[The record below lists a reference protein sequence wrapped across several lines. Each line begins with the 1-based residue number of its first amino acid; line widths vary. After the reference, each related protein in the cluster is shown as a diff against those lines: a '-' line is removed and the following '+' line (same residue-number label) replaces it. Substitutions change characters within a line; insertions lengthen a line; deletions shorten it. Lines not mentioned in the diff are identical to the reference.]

1 MRISKQ
7 EFVSLQCIHQ
17 GSNFMIYRWD
27 TSEYGPV
34 VIKLPENDIPEPGLI
49 ARLRREYELTEDLK
63 IPGVR
68 RAYET
73 IMIDHRPALVLQY
86 IEGATIRET
95 LVEKP
100 WTLSG
105 TLTVA
110 ISIAKA
116 LGEIHCR
123 SIIHKNINSH
133 NIVVN
138 REEQTATIIDFG
150 LAVKDDPADKRR
162 LQHSEVLESA
172 LHYIS
177 PEQTGRMNRFV
188 DYRTDLYS
196 IGVVIYEM
204 LTGEL
209 PFDTSVAS
217 ELIHCHIA
225 KPPKPVCKL
234 NVEIP
239 KAVSD
244 IVMKL
249 MAKDAEDRYQSAY
262 GLETDLA
269 NCLDQLLKTGTIN
282 EFNLAEKDYSGRFQ
296 ISHKIYDREE
306 EIQTILG
313 AYNRV
318 EKGTN
323 ETILVFGQSGV
334 GKTLLISEI
343 QKYVVDKRGYFIS
356 GSHDRYRSNIPF
368 SAMIHAFTIL
378 VNQILSES
386 TQRLARWKEKIAKA
400 VGSNG
405 QLLVEM
411 IPAMELIIGP
421 QQPVRELGPTEAQYR
436 FHDVLQRFL
445 KTIALKEHPLVIF
458 IDNLQWVDVAS
469 MDFLKFLMTGADNQY
484 ILFIGAYRD
493 DETGADHPL
502 TMAVAEMKQAR
513 ANINSIHLNSI
524 SVGVL
529 NQLISEMLQCAPN
542 YSKTLAQMIYEKT
555 AGNPFVSIRFLTSL
569 YEEGVLSFNF
579 VKRKWHWD
587 IDRIRA
593 KRVTDSVADLMIQKV
608 EKLSANTRRILAV
621 AACIGNSF
629 DLKTLAAIERKPD
642 KVVSDSLL
650 ESVKA
655 GLVLPQDENSTMMPV
670 FDDEQIIAEDTGFE
684 FCDERIRQ
692 ASIGLLSK
700 KIRQSVQLA
709 IGRLLLKD
717 TKEVELEK
725 TIYEIV
731 DHINDGFQYIKG
743 KKEQLRLAEL
753 NLIAGRKAKNATAYQ
768 AAIWYLSMGIGLL
781 KPDKWDR
788 YYELTLKLYLE
799 AVEAEYLSTNFERAE
814 LLSGEILKHARKF
827 PEKIKVYELSI
838 LFYTAQNRN
847 LEAINSGLEALEIL
861 GVSLPTDPEEIN
873 TYIEK
878 SYNELSGEIERIEVL
893 TDLPLMRDERRL
905 AAMRI
910 LMNMTLPA
918 TKARLGLLPVI
929 VFKMVTMSLKHGNSP
944 TAAFVYGSHAAIL
957 IGAFGDIETGY
968 RFGQLSVKMLEIF
981 DATEIKAK
989 VVFMFNTFVKH
1000 WKNDIAET
1008 IEPLK
1013 EVYQCGIE
1021 TGDFEYA
1028 YYGALNHCSY
1038 LFCTGASL
1046 KNIRNIQAKYLE
1058 ATERF
1063 RLKFL
1068 SDFGNIWAQTVLY
1081 LMGRSSD
1088 PCQLKRELFDESEM
1102 LPAWKKQNNGILVFC
1117 AYCCRTILQYMFGKY
1132 AEAIES
1138 ARNAEE
1144 YKSGVTAFIYYPEH
1158 LFYYALALLAEYT
1171 SVDDDTKTEY
1181 LEKVDEIQGKF
1192 RQWIHHAPMNY
1203 QHKFDLIE
1211 AERIRVSAD
1220 PLKAMKFYSSAILG
1234 SRKYKYLQDNALS
1247 YEREAEYYM
1256 ELGRDEFARICMFN
1270 AYNSYRNW
1278 GAMCKVDDLER
1289 KYKYLS
1295 TQDTIVSLDSET
1307 IIKASQ
1313 MLSREI
1319 RLDRLLDKMIHIVIE
1334 NAGAQKGILIQSVD
1348 NRLVI
1353 QAIGEIN
1360 QKQVETMQA
1369 IPIEESEEIPLSIV
1383 NYTAR
1388 TKTPVVLNDASEDRT
1403 YSGDEYIL
1411 KHQPKSLM
1419 CLPIIHQNKLSG
1431 LLYLENNLTTN
1442 AFTPDRL
1449 ELLKVLS
1456 VQVAISIENAGLY
1469 TNLEERIKEREQA
1482 EEDLRKSETRFREFV
1497 EGTDNLITQVDG
1509 QGDFTYINSAV
1520 RKVLGIPP
1528 DAGIGLSAFSFIDE
1542 RDRDR
1547 TKRWYARCVYDRI
1560 ASAAIENRQV
1570 TIEGEVRD
1578 MIWTSNFHYDER
1590 GHVEYVNSIAQ
1601 DITERKRFEQ
1611 TLSEKEERFRSLL
1624 TNIPGAI
1631 YRCTIDPLWTMLFI
1645 SDAIEDI
1652 SGYPASD
1659 FVQNEVR
1666 AYNSIIHPDDREKV
1680 DKKVREGLKR
1690 QAPYTIEYRI
1700 IDADG
1705 KINWVHER
1713 GQGFF
1718 GGSEKASWL
1727 DGAIFDITEQKR
1739 IEIKLKQNE
1748 NMLRQIFDT
1757 APNSIFVKDRNG
1769 MYLLVNRKMAELHNT
1784 TPEELAG
1791 KYDYEIA
1798 QKWFETVNYKK
1809 FRKEEQIVIDRKET
1823 LYIPDEHYIFDDGH
1837 AGWFKTVKIP
1847 FELEDNKNCLLVI
1860 SSDIT
1865 ERKRTE
1871 EELNKY
1877 RHQLEK
1883 LVETR
1888 TSELQTANKDLEAF
1902 AYSVSHDLRAPL
1914 RAIDGFTRILME
1926 DYAEK
1931 LDTEGKRLGSVLRNN
1946 ARKMGQLIDDLLNFS
1961 RLGRA
1966 AIRFSEID
1974 MNNMVNNIYME
1985 STTPEDRKRI
1995 EFSSS
2000 DLPRAIGDSGMMRQV
2015 WINVISNAL
2024 KFSAKRKQAV
2034 ISVSCR
2040 KEENSLIYSVKD
2052 NGAGFDMRYS
2062 DKLFGVFQRL
2072 HSEREFEGNGVGLAL
2087 VQRIIHRHDGEV
2099 WAEGEVDKG
2108 AVFYFSVPRNRG
2120 I

>member
-7 EFVSLQCIHQ
+7 DFVSLQCIHQ

-27 TSEYGPV
+27 TSEYGSV
-34 VIKLPENDIPEPGLI
+34 VIKLPKDNIPEPELI
-49 ARLRREYELTEDLK
+49 ARLHREYELTEDLE

-138 REEQTATIIDFG
+138 CEEQTATIIDFG
-150 LAVKDDPADKRR
+150 LAVKDDPADKQR

-196 IGVVIYEM
+196 IGVVMYEM

-209 PFDTSVAS
+209 PFDTSDAS
-217 ELIHCHIA
+217 ELIHSIIA

-234 NVEIP
+234 NAEIP

-269 NCLDQLLKTGTIN
+269 NCLDQSLKTGTIN

-306 EIQTILG
+306 EIQTILE

-318 EKGTN
+318 KKGTS

-386 TQRLARWKEKIAKA
+386 EQRLARWKEKIAKA

-411 IPAMELIIGP
+411 IPAMELIIGSQP
-421 QQPVRELGPTEAQYR
+421 PVRELGPTEAQYR

-458 IDNLQWVDVAS
+458 IDNLQWVDAAS

-513 ANINSIHLNSI
+513 ADINSIHLNSI

-579 VKRKWHWD
+579 VKRKWYWD

-608 EKLSANTRRILAV
+608 EKLSANTRRILAA

-642 KVVSDSLL
+642 KMVSDSLL
-650 ESVKA
+650 ESIKA

-731 DHINDGFQYIKG
+731 DHINDGFQYIKD
-743 KKEQLRLAEL
+743 KEEQLRLAEL
-753 NLIAGRKAKNATAYQ
+753 NLIAGRKAKKATAYQ

-781 KPDKWDR
+781 KPDKWDS

-799 AVEAEYLSTNFERAE
+799 ALEAEYLSTNYERAE
-814 LLSGEILKHARKF
+814 LLSDEILKYAREF
-827 PEKIKVYELSI
+827 PEKIKVYELRI
-838 LFYTAQNRN
+838 LFYTAQNLN
-847 LEAINSGLEALEIL
+847 TAAIESGLEALEIL
-861 GVSLPTDPEEIN
+861 GVSLPTESEESRN
-873 TYIEK
+873 YVEK
-878 SYNELSGEIERIEVL
+878 SYSELSREVEPIEHL
-893 TDLPLMRDERRL
+893 ADLPLMRDADHL

-910 LMNMTLPA
+910 LMNLIVPA
-918 TKARLGLLPVI
+918 QKDRLGLLPVI
-929 VFKMVTMSLKHGNSP
+929 VFKMVAMCLQYGNSP
-944 TAAFVYGSHAAIL
+944 TAAFVYGSYAAIL
-957 IGAFGDIETGY
+957 IGVFGEIEKGY
-968 RFGQLSVKMLEIF
+968 RIGLLSVKMQEKF
-981 DATEIKAK
+981 HFTELTAK
-989 VVFMFNTFVKH
+989 VLFVFNTSVRH
-1000 WKNDIAET
+1000 WKEHASET
-1008 IEPLK
+1008 TTPLLK
-1013 EVYQCGIE
+1013 VHQYGIE
-1021 TGDFEYA
+1021 TGDLEYA

-1038 LFCTGASL
+1038 MLYTGTSL
-1046 KNIRNIQAKYLE
+1046 EDIRKKLMVFIGTTEKY
-1058 ATERF
+1058 
-1063 RLKFL
+1063 RLKFH
-1068 SDFGNIWAQTVLY
+1068 SDYGKIFAQTVLN
-1081 LMGRSSD
+1081 LMNKSWD
-1088 PCQLKRELFDESEM
+1088 PKQLKDELFNQTDM
-1102 LPAWKKQNNGILVFC
+1102 LAIWKKQNNDILVFC
-1117 AYCCRTILQYMFGKY
+1117 TYSCQTILQYLLGRY
-1132 AEAIES
+1132 TEAIES
-1138 ARNAEE
+1138 ARLAEK
-1144 YKSGVTAFIYYPEH
+1144 YKNGSTAFIYYPEH
-1158 LFYYALALLAEYT
+1158 KYYYALALLAEYA
-1171 SVDDDTKTEY
+1171 SVDDDTKTEH
-1181 LEKVDEIQGKF
+1181 LEKVDEIQEKF
-1192 RQWIHHAPMNY
+1192 REWVHHAPMNF
-1203 QHKFDLIE
+1203 QHKYDLIR
-1211 AERIRVSAD
+1211 AERARISEN
-1220 PLKAMKFYSSAILG
+1220 PLKAMEYYSSAILG
-1234 SRKYKYLQDNALS
+1234 SRKYNYIQDNALS
-1247 YEREAEYYM
+1247 YEREAEFYLG
-1256 ELGRDEFARICMFN
+1256 LGRDEFARICMFN

-1295 TQDTIVSLDSET
+1295 TRDTIISLDSET

-1319 RLDRLLDKMIHIVIE
+1319 RLDRLLDKMMHIVIE
-1334 NAGAQKGILIQSVD
+1334 NAGAQKGILIQSID

-1360 QKQVETMQA
+1360 QKQIETMQA

-1388 TKTPVVLNDASEDRT
+1388 TKTPVVLNDASQDRT
-1403 YSGDEYIL
+1403 CSGDEYIL

-1449 ELLKVLS
+1449 ELLKALS
-1456 VQVAISIENAGLY
+1456 VQVAISMENAVLY
-1469 TNLEERIKEREQA
+1469 TNLEERIREREQA
-1482 EEDLRKSETRFREFV
+1482 EEDLRESEARFREFV

-1509 QGDFTYINSAV
+1509 QGDFTYINRAV
-1520 RKVLGIPP
+1520 HKVLGIPP
-1528 DAGIGLSAFSFIDE
+1528 GEGIGLSAFSFIDE
-1542 RDRDR
+1542 CDRDR

-1560 ASAAIENRQV
+1560 ASATIENRQV

-1578 MIWTSNFHYDER
+1578 MIWTSNFHYDEQ

-1611 TLSEKEERFRSLL
+1611 TLGEKEERFRSLL

-1666 AYNSIIHPDDREKV
+1666 TYYSIIHPDDREKAE
-1680 DKKVREGLKR
+1680 KKVRDGLKR
-1690 QAPYTIEYRI
+1690 EVPYTIEYRI

-1718 GGSEKASWL
+1718 GGSEEASWL

-1809 FRKEEQIVIDRKET
+1809 FRKS
-1823 LYIPDEHYIFDDGH
+1823 L
-1837 AGWFKTVKIP
+1837 
-1847 FELEDNKNCLLVI
+1847 
-1860 SSDIT
+1860 
-1865 ERKRTE
+1865 
-1871 EELNKY
+1871 
-1877 RHQLEK
+1877 
-1883 LVETR
+1883 
-1888 TSELQTANKDLEAF
+1888 
-1902 AYSVSHDLRAPL
+1902 
-1914 RAIDGFTRILME
+1914 ILM
-1926 DYAEK
+1926 K
-1931 LDTEGKRLGSVLRNN
+1931 
-1946 ARKMGQLIDDLLNFS
+1946 
-1961 RLGRA
+1961 
-1966 AIRFSEID
+1966 
-1974 MNNMVNNIYME
+1974 
-1985 STTPEDRKRI
+1985 
-1995 EFSSS
+1995 
-2000 DLPRAIGDSGMMRQV
+2000 
-2015 WINVISNAL
+2015 
-2024 KFSAKRKQAV
+2024 
-2034 ISVSCR
+2034 
-2040 KEENSLIYSVKD
+2040 KENWKK
-2052 NGAGFDMRYS
+2052 N
-2062 DKLFGVFQRL
+2062 
-2072 HSEREFEGNGVGLAL
+2072 
-2087 VQRIIHRHDGEV
+2087 
-2099 WAEGEVDKG
+2099 
-2108 AVFYFSVPRNRG
+2108 
-2120 I
+2120 